1 MKITLLAT
9 GFGLQNVPGVEDLKK
24 EKDIARSIEDAEEKD
39 KLEARILTY
48 YDPTSKSVR
57 RRHHNVFIF
66 SDDDL
71 DDENVIAMVDTLPAY
86 KRTLEDL
93 KRIKQQLRQQ

>member
-1 MKITLLAT
+1 M
-9 GFGLQNVPGVEDLKK
+9 
-24 EKDIARSIEDAEEKD
+24 
-39 KLEARILTY
+39 
-48 YDPTSKSVR
+48 
-57 RRHHNVFIF
+57 FIF